1 MMDLAALSEVQKR
14 AVTTVDGP
22 VLVLAG
28 AGSGK
33 TTVLTKRVAYL
44 LEEKNI
50 NPYNI
55 LAITF
60 TNKAAQ
66 EMKHRIDA
74 IVSRDI
80 SGMVVSTFHS
90 MCARFLRIDAD
101 KIGYNG
107 SFTIYDT
114 DAALQIIKKL
124 LQTHE
129 IDTKIMTPKGCAAH
143 ISAAKNAMAKTSASE
158 VFFDRCGFYAEK
170 MLEIYNEYNLKLKSE
185 NAMDFDDLLLNMLK
199 LLNESEEAR
208 TYYQNRFKY
217 VMVDEYQDTNSVQYQ
232 LVRILSGKHGN
243 LFVVGDDDQS
253 IYAWRGAD
261 VRNILDFEKD
271 YPKAKVIKLEQNYR
285 SHSKILDAANAVIKK
300 ANERKDK
307 TLWSSKTIGELPKVF
322 CAPDEYREAE
332 FIAYRIAQMKE
343 QGKAYSDFAVLYRT
357 HTQSRAIEEK
367 MRTYSIPYH
376 IYGGISFYDRK
387 EIKDILAY
395 LYIIDNPDADT
406 SLLRIINVPKR
417 GIGDA
422 TIDKLTAYAA
432 ANNISLL
439 EAIFASDSFIT
450 GAAASRLDTFKR
462 CYARMIDFADEADS
476 IADLINDV
484 YETTGYRAMVES
496 CNDAESQAR
505 AEHIEELMNSA
516 KGFEQTAEEGN
527 GLTEFLSN
535 IALITSM
542 DTTDEDGTVTLMT
555 LHSAKGLEFDTVFM
569 AGMEETLFPSQRS
582 VTEDKLDEERRL
594 CYVGITR
601 AKENLFLTHCE
612 QRHMYDG
619 IRRSLPS
626 RFLDD
631 IPDRMKD
638 LMNKKS
644 EVPKSYERIFEVQ
657 NVKSEHR
664 RPVVNFDKKV
674 QEKDVSKF
682 RTGMTVEHPKF
693 GKGQITSMSK
703 AGANTVAVIAF
714 ADSERKMF
722 LEFAPLKIC

>member
-1 MMDLAALSEVQKR
+1 MDLTALSDVQKK
-14 AVTTVDGP
+14 AVTAVDGA

-44 LEEKNI
+44 IEEKNTD
-50 NPYNI
+50 PYNI

-60 TNKAAQ
+60 TNKAAE
-66 EMKHRIDA
+66 EMKQRIKNTVNCD
-74 IVSRDI
+74 VSK
-80 SGMVVSTFHS
+80 MVISTFHS
-90 MCARFLRIDAD
+90 MCARFLRMDAD
-101 KIGYNG
+101 KLGYNG

-114 DAALQIIKKL
+114 DAALQIIKKI
-124 LQTHE
+124 LQSHN
-129 IDTKIMTPKGCAAH
+129 IDTKIMTPKSCAAN
-143 ISAAKNAMAKTSASE
+143 ISAAKNAHAKTSAAE
-158 VFFDRCGFYAEK
+158 VFYDRCGFYADK
-170 MLEIYNEYNLKLKSE
+170 MIDIYDEYNKKLKNE
-185 NAMDFDDLLLNMLK
+185 NAMDFDDLLLNMLR
-199 LLNESEEAR
+199 LLKENEQAR
-208 TYYQNRFKY
+208 RYYQNRFKY

-232 LVRILSGKHGN
+232 LVKILSGGYGN

-271 YPKAKVIKLEQNYR
+271 YPDTKVIKLEQNYR
-285 SHSKILDAANAVIKK
+285 SHTKILDAANAVIKK

-307 TLWSSKTIGELPKVF
+307 TLWSSRNSGELPKVF

-332 FIAYRIAQMKE
+332 FIARKIAQMKE
-343 QGKAYSDFAVLYRT
+343 DGRAYSDFAVLYRM

-367 MRTYSIPYH
+367 MRTYGIPYR

-422 TIDKLTAYAA
+422 TIEKLTAYAA
-432 ANNISLL
+432 NNGISLL
-439 EAIFASDSFIT
+439 DAIFASDGFIS
-450 GAAASRLDTFKR
+450 GAAAVRLDTFKK
-462 CYARMIDFADEADS
+462 CYSRMIDCADEASS
-476 IADLINDV
+476 IAELIRNV
-484 YETTGYRAMVES
+484 YEITGYRDMVEAV
-496 CNDAESQAR
+496 NDADSQAR

-516 KGFEQTAEEGN
+516 EGFEETNEDAN
-527 GLTEFLSN
+527 LTDFLSN

-542 DTTDEDGTVTLMT
+542 DTTGDDGTVTLMT

-569 AGMEETLFPSQRS
+569 AGMEEMVFPSQRS

-601 AKENLFLTHCE
+601 AKENLFMSHCE

-631 IPDRMKD
+631 IPDRMIEQ
-638 LMNKKS
+638 LNKKP
-644 EVPKSYERIFEVQ
+644 EQARNYERTAVSQ
-657 NVKSEHR
+657 NSSPAPR
-664 RPVVNFDKKV
+664 RPIVNFDNKV
-674 QEKDVSKF
+674 QEKDISKF

-693 GKGQITSMSK
+693 GKGQILSMSK
-703 AGANTVAVIAF
+703 VGANTVAVVAF
-714 ADSERKMF
+714 SDSERKMF